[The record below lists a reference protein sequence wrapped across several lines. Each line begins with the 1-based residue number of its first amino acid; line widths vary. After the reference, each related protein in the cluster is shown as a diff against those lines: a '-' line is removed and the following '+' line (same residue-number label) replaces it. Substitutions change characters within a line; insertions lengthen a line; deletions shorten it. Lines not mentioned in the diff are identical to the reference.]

1 MDVCFNK
8 RAYIQRKGKNN
19 KSQTHSGRQKMKSQC
34 ANEKEKWQRI
44 QGEANE

>member
-1 MDVCFNK
+1 MCASIRGPSDREK
-8 RAYIQRKGKNN
+8 EKN

-34 ANEKEKWQRI
+34 ANEKEQWQRI